1 MADFLN
7 LFNQIVDFIK
17 TCKLEGIFKISIL
30 VLTFAFLWPIGQNYL
45 KIYDITVINRLNESC
60 DFSTLASWS
69 GSVNVEGSMEH
80 PIAPSHA
87 HHYQVV
93 PSWTGLYGSFTRH
106 IRLKLESRKS
116 VVIPIYNSGD
126 IQRSRLFFIEQSGVR
141 EQSTDNVD
149 AWNWCECHMF
159 GQQGH

>member
-7 LFNQIVDFIK
+7 LFNQILEFIR

-45 KIYDITVINRLNESC
+45 KVYDITVINRLNESC
-60 DFSTLASWS
+60 DFAALASWS
-69 GSVNVEGSMEH
+69 GSVGVKGSNDH

-93 PSWTGLYGSFTRH
+93 PSWTGFYGSFTEH
-106 IRLKLESRKS
+106 IRLKLGSRKS
-116 VVIPIYNSGD
+116 VIIPVYNSGD
-126 IQRSRLFFIEQSGVR
+126 IQGSRLFFIEESGVR
-141 EQSTDNVD
+141 EQSTADVD
-149 AWNWCECHMF
+149 VWDWCAGHIF

>member
-17 TCKLEGIFKISIL
+17 TCKLEGISKISIL

-60 DFSTLASWS
+60 DFSTSAAWG
-69 GSVNVEGSMEH
+69 GSVHVKGSDDH

-93 PSWTGLYGSFTRH
+93 PSWTGLYGSFTVH

-149 AWNWCECHMF
+149 VWNWCEGHMF